1 MLQDYIQ
8 DYCDAYEAKDKNKM
22 RKIEGTLV
30 RLGMDRA
37 TLLYLLKAELAERR
51 KNDDK
56 E

>member
-1 MLQDYIQ
+1 MLEDYIK

-37 TLLYLLKAELAERR
+37 TLIYLVKEYLKEE
-51 KNDDK
+51 K
-56 E
+56 